1 MSFLKKVPLTYIG
14 ELHNIR
20 LINFTV
26 DIDEVLP
33 HVPAPLKIR
42 NFNGRALISMVNVE
56 LKKMHP
62 SFFPE
67 ALHFGY
73 RHIGFRLALDDSELN
88 DGVCKGIYFHRSF
101 TDKASIALGGN
112 LLTYYRLETAEIR
125 NLDRMLEL
133 RQGEKFFN
141 YALDLNS
148 VADHGAAQCGIIGN
162 LDRAYAVW
170 DGEVKMVRI
179 LREKW
184 PIRPVGCYLL
194 ETNFFRSAKFES
206 AYVVDEVIHY
216 KWLAP
221 RSLNMEEIVV

>member
-1 MSFLKKVPLTYIG
+1 MTLLKKIPVTYIG

-20 LINFTV
+20 LANFSV
-26 DIDEVLP
+26 DIAEVLP
-33 HVPAPLKIR
+33 HVPSPLKVR
-42 NFNGRALISMVNVE
+42 NFKGRALISMVNVE

-62 SFFPE
+62 AFLPG
-67 ALHFGY
+67 ALNFGY
-73 RHIGFRLALDDSELN
+73 RYIAFRLAIDDSKQN
-88 DGVCKGIYFHRSF
+88 DGACKGIYFLRSF
-101 TDKASIALGGN
+101 TGKASIALGGN
-112 LLTYYRLETAEIR
+112 LFTDYRLETAEIR

-133 RQGEKFFN
+133 RQGDKFFN
-141 YALDLNS
+141 YALDLNT
-148 VADHGAAQCGIIGN
+148 VADHGTEQLDTIGN
-162 LDRAYAVW
+162 LDRAYAVR

-221 RSLNMEEIVV
+221 QSLRFAFAI

>member
-1 MSFLKKVPLTYIG
+1 MPFLKNIPVTYIG
-14 ELHNIR
+14 ELHDIR
-20 LINFTV
+20 LVNFTV

-33 HVPAPLKIR
+33 HVPAQLKVR
-42 NFNGRALISMVNVE
+42 DFNGRALISMVNVE
-56 LKKMHP
+56 LKNMHP
-62 SFFPE
+62 SFLPE

-73 RHIGFRLALDDSELN
+73 RHIGLRLALDDSERN
-88 DGVCKGIYFHRSF
+88 NGACKGIYFLRSF
-101 TDKASIALGGN
+101 TDKPAVAFGGN
-112 LLTYYRLETAEIR
+112 MLTDYRLETAEIR

-133 RQGEKFFN
+133 RQGDKFFN
-141 YALDLNS
+141 YALDLTTR
-148 VADHGAAQCGIIGN
+148 ADHGAEQLATIGN
-162 LDRAYAVW
+162 LDRAYAVH
-170 DGEVKMVRI
+170 DGEIKMVRI

-221 RSLNMEEIVV
+221 NSLHEKTHG